1 MAKKRERGSRQGS
14 SRGGSR
20 KRIISLDD
28 INKAAALL
36 SQNSG
41 GLKGLAKAM
50 REHKIAEIEIDGF
63 GLLERGIDEIDRF
76 IDNVE
81 KGVSRAKRDI
91 NRSAL

>member
-1 MAKKRERGSRQGS
+1 MAKKRDRGSRQGS

-20 KRIISLDD
+20 KRIISLDE

-41 GLKGLAKAM
+41 GLQGLAAAM
-50 REHKIAEIEIDGF
+50 REHKITEIEIDGF

-81 KGVSRAKRDI
+81 KGVSKAKRSID
-91 NRSAL
+91 RSAL